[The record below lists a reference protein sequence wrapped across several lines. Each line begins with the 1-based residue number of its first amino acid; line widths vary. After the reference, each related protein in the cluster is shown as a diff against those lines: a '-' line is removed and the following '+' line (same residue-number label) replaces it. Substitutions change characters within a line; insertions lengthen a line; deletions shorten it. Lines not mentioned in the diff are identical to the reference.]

1 LSNRRPVE
9 GTPATSGSTT
19 PNADHGLERPNLI
32 STAKRDAAKRGLYSR
47 FFRGPVLGPESITE
61 EEQRLTSLLTQTPGG
76 DDVINNLVA
85 KNIPEPMMMEVKVI
99 GRSMKRREL
108 KKDSDEGAGNGGE
121 EARRQ
126 RKRRRKEDKEK
137 GKKVGRKRRQME
149 EE

>member
-1 LSNRRPVE
+1 M
-9 GTPATSGSTT
+9 
-19 PNADHGLERPNLI
+19 
-32 STAKRDAAKRGLYSR
+32 
-47 FFRGPVLGPESITE
+47 LGPESITE